1 MSGASTPLRD
11 EVPHGPLTVSVQDIF
26 DGIVLDASQL
36 NLMLSL
42 GEKVGDQVISEDEE
56 QEDSDREDEG
66 EFSEDNT
73 RGSSEELG
81 GVIETE
87 EDDQNEGKSGWK
99 SDMGCMGVS
108 QTKTAIVTPF
118 DQAWE
123 LTKTVPVR
131 VGHVVTINSEG
142 SKQIRRS
149 RQLERTENGKVE

>member
-1 MSGASTPLRD
+1 MSGGSTPLRD
-11 EVPHGPLTVSVQDIF
+11 EVPHGPVMVSVQDIF
-26 DGIVLDASQL
+26 DGIVLDSSQL

-42 GEKVGDQVISEDEE
+42 GEEVGDQVISEDDCQEASD
-56 QEDSDREDEG
+56 QEDE
-66 EFSEDNT
+66 SENSEEKR

-99 SDMGCMGVS
+99 SDVGCMGVS

-142 SKQIRRS
+142 VKTDMEIKAVR
-149 RQLERTENGKVE
+149 KD

>member
-1 MSGASTPLRD
+1 MSGGSTPLRD
-11 EVPHGPLTVSVQDIF
+11 EVPHGPVMVSVQDIF
-26 DGIVLDASQL
+26 DGFVLDSSQL

-42 GEKVGDQVISEDEE
+42 GEEVGDQVISEDDCQEASD
-56 QEDSDREDEG
+56 QEDE
-66 EFSEDNT
+66 SENSEEKR

-99 SDMGCMGVS
+99 SDVGCKGVS

-142 SKQIRRS
+142 VKTDMEIKAVR
-149 RQLERTENGKVE
+149 KD